1 MMPFHKGARGEDIEI
16 DRCWAFLDSH
26 KIIAMIPSSLFSIEI

>member
-16 DRCWAFLDSH
+16 DRCWAFLDSQDNSDDSFKFVFH
-26 KIIAMIPSSLFSIEI
+26 